1 MADKNKKSGSMKAGS
16 MKAWIYTL
24 VAAALIFFVFLDVFI
39 LVAIG
44 MAPTMGALVID
55 RSSRRYFTMTVAFP
69 NGVGVLPSAIKLF
82 SGGSGGVDAALE
94 LVSDPIVL
102 VTMYAAGA
110 VGWIIHYSVPPFVA
124 VWLSI
129 QSDVRA
135 AALKKRQKSLIK
147 NWGNEVRIEAEK
159 LMPDD
164 INVSKLLGETLDA
177 DNANSNDEK
186 I

>member
-1 MADKNKKSGSMKAGS
+1 MADKNKKSGSIKAGS

-82 SGGSGGVDAALE
+82 GGGSGGVDAALD

-124 VWLSI
+124 VWLSM
-129 QSDVRA
+129 QSEVRA
-135 AALKKRQKSLIK
+135 AAIKKRQKALIK

-159 LMPDD
+159 LIPDD
-164 INVSKLLGETLDA
+164 INVSELLGETLDD
-177 DNANSNDEK
+177 DNADSNNGQR
-186 I
+186 

>member
-1 MADKNKKSGSMKAGS
+1 MADNNKKSNPIKAGS

-39 LVAIG
+39 LVVIG

-94 LVSDPIVL
+94 LVGDPIVL

-110 VGWIIHYSVPPFVA
+110 VGWVIYYSVPPFVS
-124 VWLSI
+124 VWLSM
-129 QSDVRA
+129 QSEVRA
-135 AALKKRQKSLIK
+135 ATIKKRQKDLIK

-159 LMPDD
+159 LLPADV
-164 INVSKLLGETLDA
+164 NVSQLLGEIDGK
-177 DNANSNDEK
+177 DDSDSNNEK
-186 I
+186 T